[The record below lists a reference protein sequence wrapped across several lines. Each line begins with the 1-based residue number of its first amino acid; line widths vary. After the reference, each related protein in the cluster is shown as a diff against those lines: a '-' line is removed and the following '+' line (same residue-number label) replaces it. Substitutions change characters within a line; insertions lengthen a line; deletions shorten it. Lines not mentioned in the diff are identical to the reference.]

1 MQKQVDDAEDKKR
14 QLTAEIQQMSQM
26 RDELCEMIEEHKRS
40 TECII
45 GGASDVKP
53 KVTANGKVVN
63 AIPSANTIASTS
75 LQRPTNFATTL
86 NNNNNNLIAN
96 ANNNKLS
103 LKIKAEPIEE
113 FYEDEPPMKKRCE
126 M

>member
-1 MQKQVDDAEDKKR
+1 
-14 QLTAEIQQMSQM
+14 M

-45 GGASDVKP
+45 GGAVDVKP
-53 KVTANGKVVN
+53 KVTSNGKVVN
-63 AIPSANTIASTS
+63 VIPTASTVASTS

-113 FYEDEPPMKKRCE
+113 FYEDEPPSKKRCE

>member
-1 MQKQVDDAEDKKR
+1 MEDKKR

-45 GGASDVKP
+45 GNTQDVKP
-53 KVTANGKVVN
+53 KVIANGKVVN
-63 AIPSANTIASTS
+63 VIPTANTVASTS

-96 ANNNKLS
+96 ANNKLS

-113 FYEDEPPMKKRCE
+113 FYEDEPPSKKRCE

>member
-1 MQKQVDDAEDKKR
+1 MQKTVDDLEDKKR
-14 QLTAEIQQMSQM
+14 QLTAEVQQMSQM

-40 TECII
+40 PECVI
-45 GGASDVKP
+45 GAHDVKP
-53 KVTANGKVVN
+53 KVTVNGKVVN
-63 AIPSANTIASTS
+63 VSSANTIIASTS

>member
-1 MQKQVDDAEDKKR
+1 
-14 QLTAEIQQMSQM
+14 M
-26 RDELCEMIEEHKRS
+26 RDELCEMIEAHKRS
-40 TECII
+40 TECAI
-45 GGASDVKP
+45 GGAVDVKP
-53 KVTANGKVVN
+53 KVASNGKIVN
-63 AIPSANTIASTS
+63 VTTTLTTIPSTS

-103 LKIKAEPIEE
+103 LKIKAEPVE
-113 FYEDEPPMKKRCE
+113 FYEDEPPAKKRCE